1 MAHTHY
7 KGTGKVHSFRG
18 TLTQGDQQKIRIEGS
33 VGAIA
38 WRITKFQVIGYNMS
52 GVDPESTVK
61 IFREKQGT
69 DTSGDPYKF
78 IDFDDDELLAAAYFS
93 GASSNSNPI
102 DMVVVFDNALFVRNI
117 YLTHYNATAVGAL
130 DVKINYYIEL
140 EEVKVSAAGMA
151 QLAVA
156 AARRTID

>member
-1 MAHTHY
+1 MAHMHY

-18 TLTQGDQQKIRIEGS
+18 LLIDGDQRKIRIQGP

-38 WRITKFQVIGYNMS
+38 WRITKFQSLPASPFNTTQ
-52 GVDPESTVK
+52 ESVTK
-61 IFREKQGT
+61 IYREEQT
-69 DTSGDPYKF
+69 T
-78 IDFDDDELLAAAYFS
+78 IDGAVNFDDDELLGVAVFKQHDTTNYMAYDS
-93 GASSNSNPI
+93 
-102 DMVVVFDNALFVRNI
+102 VVFDNALFSRNI
-117 YLTHYNATAVGAL
+117 FVTNYDAATGESM
-130 DVKINYYIEL
+130 NYYIEL

>member
-1 MAHTHY
+1 MAHMHY

-18 TLTQGDQQKIRIEGS
+18 LLADGDQRRIRIQGS

-38 WRITKFQVIGYNMS
+38 WRITKFQLMGEKPAGANQ
-52 GVDPESTVK
+52 ESIVK
-61 IFREKQGT
+61 IWREEQ
-69 DTSGDPYKF
+69 TSPDQN
-78 IDFDDDELLAAAYFS
+78 INFDNDELLAAGYLEAAADAKTES
-93 GASSNSNPI
+93 QPQI
-102 DMVVVFDNALFVRNI
+102 IIFDNTLFVRNI
-117 YLTHYNATAVGAL
+117 WISYVDSEAGESC
-130 DVKINYYIEL
+130 NYYIEL